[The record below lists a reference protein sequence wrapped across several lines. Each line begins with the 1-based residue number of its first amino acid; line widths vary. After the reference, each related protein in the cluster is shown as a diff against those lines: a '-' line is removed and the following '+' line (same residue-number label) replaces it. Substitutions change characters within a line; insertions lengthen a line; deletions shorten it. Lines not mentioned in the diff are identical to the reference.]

1 MSNDVLKVGTLLWVE
16 ELPTMA
22 IKAARILCLA

>member
-1 MSNDVLKVGTLLWVE
+1 VFQLRKLIE
-16 ELPTMA
+16 PIPTIV